1 VFLNV
6 LSLRERRIL
15 RKHLLDASTREILRP
30 AGKRRTSG
38 DDAFRNG
45 ADLRAREHPAIDDR
59 AGSSVTCKVTSKT
72 SEMSRLRVADD
83 ITQLVGETPMLQLK
97 RLVPAGSAD
106 VFAKLEYLNPGGSV
120 KDRAAIGIIRRAE
133 QDGRLAPGGTIVEAT
148 AGNTGIGLALIGVN
162 RGYKV
167 RLFVPERFSEEKVKI
182 MRALGAEVV
191 RTPDAEGMQGAI
203 RQAKELVATD
213 PKAFMAG
220 QFENQANPDYHY
232 ETTAREIFEQMD
244 GRVDAVVLGCGTS
257 GTFSGIARY
266 LKENSPQVLAY
277 AVETQGSILG
287 GGKPGPHKVEGIGAS
302 FIPKTF
308 DRSVCDEVMM
318 VMDDEAFGMVKI
330 LAAQEGVLA
339 GSSGGAAVFAALKVA
354 KKLGSGK
361 RIVTIVP
368 DSAERYLSKK
378 IFEGGL

>member
-1 VFLNV
+1 
-6 LSLRERRIL
+6 
-15 RKHLLDASTREILRP
+15 
-30 AGKRRTSG
+30 
-38 DDAFRNG
+38 
-45 ADLRAREHPAIDDR
+45 
-59 AGSSVTCKVTSKT
+59 
-72 SEMSRLRVADD
+72 
-83 ITQLVGETPMLQLK
+83 
-97 RLVPAGSAD
+97 
-106 VFAKLEYLNPGGSV
+106 
-120 KDRAAIGIIRRAE
+120 
-133 QDGRLAPGGTIVEAT
+133 
-148 AGNTGIGLALIGVN
+148 
-162 RGYKV
+162 
-167 RLFVPERFSEEKVKI
+167 
-182 MRALGAEVV
+182 
-191 RTPDAEGMQGAI
+191 MQGAI

-266 LKENSPQVLAY
+266 LKEKSPQVLAY

-318 VMDDEAFGMVKI
+318 VMDDEAFGMVKT

-339 GSSGGAAVFAALKVA
+339 GSSGGAAVFASLKVA
-354 KKLGSGK
+354 KNLGSGK